1 MGASGTQRLRTYP
14 GLARAAL
21 FAWLALAAGV
31 SGVYGYS
38 QTRERRV
45 TLYDGAGI
53 VAAAEEHLGAPYRPG
68 GNSPAGFDCSGF
80 TAYVYRAAGYQLP
93 RTASDQY
100 RAGVLRPVRTPQPGD
115 LLFFRLDGA
124 RISHVGIYVGD
135 FKFIHAPSS
144 GRKVSYADIRLD
156 YWKKSYAGARSIFRE

>member
-1 MGASGTQRLRTYP
+1 MQQSSPHPR
-14 GLARAAL
+14 LARAAL
-21 FAWLALAAGV
+21 LIWLALAAGV
-31 SGVYGYS
+31 SAVYGYS
-38 QTRERRV
+38 QANERRI

-68 GNSPAGFDCSGF
+68 GVSPAGFDCSGF
-80 TAYVYRAAGYQLP
+80 TSYVYRAAGYQLP

-100 RAGVLRPVRTPQPGD
+100 RARVLRPVRAPRPGD
-115 LLFFRLDGA
+115 LLFFRLDGT

-135 FKFIHAPSS
+135 YKFIHAPSS

-156 YWKKSYAGARSIFRE
+156 YWKKSYAGARSIFRD